1 MLDYLEMSLLQ
12 QIKEKNIHMNISIN
26 AGKLYYMVHMPE
38 EIIQKIPMWIL
49 QF

>member
-26 AGKLYYMVHMPE
+26 AGKLFDKIEHRL
-38 EIIQKIPMWIL
+38 EIEQ
-49 QF
+49 